1 MDRTVS
7 ANEATILGLLELER
21 PDLVTTTDLAKMLS
35 GAGIATAPRVFA
47 ARLRAK
53 GWLLPTARRGVWE
66 FAPAALAG
74 PYSSGDPLLGF
85 RAFLA
90 EYSSASCALTF
101 QAAAWAQG
109 LADRVPTHPEIA
121 VASRLLMRRLP
132 DGLDLSVFAPKLP
145 VLQVRGVPT
154 LAPASIIVHMCTKP
168 SAVRSWASSAEWLP
182 AVAAETSWPDLH
194 EELAGRA
201 MTVSTRTGYLLQGL
215 RPDIA
220 GQIEQRSASHGTTW
234 FGPRT
239 SVLRRDGSWQ
249 VADTLLPFNPR
260 NLEAVA

>member
-1 MDRTVS
+1 M
-7 ANEATILGLLELER
+7 LGLLELER
-21 PDLVTTTDLAKMLS
+21 PDLVTTNDLAKMLS
-35 GAGIATAPRVFA
+35 GAGIATVPRVFA

-90 EYSSASCALTF
+90 KHFNAPCALTF

-109 LADRVPTHPEIA
+109 LADRVPARPEVA
-121 VASRLLMRRLP
+121 VATPVLTPRLP
-132 DGLDLSVFAPKLP
+132 DGLDSSVFAPNLP
-145 VLQVRGVPT
+145 VRQVRGVPT

-168 SAVRSWASSAEWLP
+168 SVVRSWTSSVEWLP
-182 AVAAETSWPDLH
+182 AVTAETSWPDLLH
-194 EELAGRA
+194 ELAGRPA
-201 MTVSTRTGYLLQGL
+201 TVRTRTGYLLQGL
-215 RPDIA
+215 RPEIA
-220 GQIEQRSASHGTTW
+220 DQIEQRLQLSGTTW

-239 SVLRRDGSWQ
+239 SVLRRDRRWQ
-249 VADTLLPFNPR
+249 VADTLLPFNPKS
-260 NLEAVA
+260 LEAVA